1 METEIPSQLVI
12 GVATYAVE
20 SLPGVENFY
29 HDMLVDKV
37 SYYHIIEY
45 HIARNKSPAISLKSK
60 HSDLDSKTCQIPII
74 LLGTGLDKF
83 NFQFKI
89 DRQIYQAAEQRS
101 TKHRA

>member
-45 HIARNKSPAISLKSK
+45 HIARNKSPAIS
-60 HSDLDSKTCQIPII
+60 QIWIPNNVRY
-74 LLGTGLDKF
+74 LLFFLGQGLI
-83 NFQFKI
+83 N
-89 DRQIYQAAEQRS
+89 S
-101 TKHRA
+101 TFRLR